1 MKQDT
6 ILLTFA
12 SPDQKKDFLKDT
24 KIEASSI
31 FLDEDLTL
39 QIPVYFT
46 AEAEE
51 SEHVQN
57 VADGEPVEVDDED
70 FDLDEV

>member
-12 SPDQKKDFLKDT
+12 SPDQKEDFLKDT

-31 FLDEDLTL
+31 FLNEDLTL
-39 QIPVYFT
+39 QVPVYFT

-57 VADGEPVEVDDED
+57 VADGEPVEVEDED

>member
-6 ILLTFA
+6 IILTFA
-12 SPDQKKDFLKDT
+12 SPDQKEDFLKDT
-24 KIEASSI
+24 KIEKSSV
-31 FLDEDLTL
+31 FTNEDLTL

-46 AEAEE
+46 AEAED
-51 SEHVQN
+51 SELVQN
-57 VADGEPVEVDDED
+57 VTDGEPVEVEDED

>member
-6 ILLTFA
+6 IILTFA
-12 SPDQKKDFLKDT
+12 SPDQKEDFLKAT
-24 KIEASSI
+24 KIEESSI
-31 FLDEDLTL
+31 FTNEDLSL

-46 AEAEE
+46 AEAED
-51 SEHVQN
+51 SELVQN
-57 VADGEPVEVDDED
+57 VADGEPVEVEDED